1 MQKKFIRFC
10 LGGTKEPVNNF
21 EQCTDNFLKIEVQL
35 IYNVVLVAGVQQS
48 DSLYICIHTHTHTYT
63 LHVTHAY
70 RRLKLYMPMLQNYTE
85 DQLKLFLE
93 SKAKAFPQC

>member
-1 MQKKFIRFC
+1 MVQMSS
-10 LGGTKEPVNNF
+10 
-21 EQCTDNFLKIEVQL
+21 IEHN
-35 IYNVVLVAGVQQS
+35 IYI
-48 DSLYICIHTHTHTYT
+48 YMYTHTHTHTYT